1 MRINLKF
8 LCELDLFSHCVMN
21 EIDAV
26 KIGLP
31 EGGKIRLIS
40 ANKRWQYYFIFPMKI
55 SPNVE
60 EGTVILPKLL
70 NSLPFTQAKFVSI
83 ENAAKIISEKERFQ
97 EFQVDETAL
106 KSQAQLFEEFIRE
119 KSKLDKKTDD
129 LKESESLKT
138 EVSAALDNLE
148 KFSRKPTEKNHSD
161 QTDIEEKPLIT
172 NAQEYKNDTSI
183 LQEINIEK
191 QEGLT
196 KKQEK
201 KSKNQEQKHSDTKEI
216 IGSPIPESIPKSIAN
231 LSLEQYPDM
240 IEISQLQQILP
251 NSQITLLR
259 VQDEDLGG
267 NLQIHEKLA
276 KKLNLFPGAF
286 LGWEDPITRNHGIA
300 PVIFG
305 ASEED
310 IIIMDKEMW
319 EDNELIN
326 ISEPKLVVYSMEPP
340 IIQVKELTLKPKLN
354 SDMVGKVRINF
365 RNSRALGIKNGDVVA
380 LTRINVPNSR
390 STYSKVQVEANI
402 SDEAIEIDPNL
413 LGKNIRSNDLV
424 SVNKRMKKIVNLKK
438 LYLGA
443 ELWRQTSESYNL
455 IISNIQSKKES
466 IKIFYLNYLIF
477 PGLQV
482 EHPDFQAIF
491 KFKSCSPALGPQ
503 EIGKVTANSEIEI
516 EIEGIL
522 PIDTIMVIDLT
533 RSLLARDIHVGE
545 NYNDALKVEKF
556 FQKLSLDSPFV
567 KITKNTQLSR
577 LSSILLFFYLYLLE
591 KISRKL
597 DERISVLVF
606 SDKEEI
612 IQNINQDEWL
622 NTNIYS
628 TSVLVSFIHNL
639 QEKLQLESGNFSHFN
654 SPLKDTR
661 RLLKKMGSD
670 KENRPRKLMLFTD
683 ADPDDLPPL
692 PMLIKDISEIPD
704 FEIILFGLGN
714 FSLEEYCATYP
725 EYKVEYH
732 NIESLDD
739 FIPLYRILAT
749 FKE

>member
-1 MRINLKF
+1 M
-8 LCELDLFSHCVMN
+8 
-21 EIDAV
+21 
-26 KIGLP
+26 
-31 EGGKIRLIS
+31 
-40 ANKRWQYYFIFPMKI
+40 
-55 SPNVE
+55 
-60 EGTVILPKLL
+60 
-70 NSLPFTQAKFVSI
+70 
-83 ENAAKIISEKERFQ
+83 
-97 EFQVDETAL
+97 
-106 KSQAQLFEEFIRE
+106 
-119 KSKLDKKTDD
+119 
-129 LKESESLKT
+129 
-138 EVSAALDNLE
+138 
-148 KFSRKPTEKNHSD
+148 
-161 QTDIEEKPLIT
+161 
-172 NAQEYKNDTSI
+172 
-183 LQEINIEK
+183 
-191 QEGLT
+191 
-196 KKQEK
+196 
-201 KSKNQEQKHSDTKEI
+201 
-216 IGSPIPESIPKSIAN
+216 
-231 LSLEQYPDM
+231 
-240 IEISQLQQILP
+240 
-251 NSQITLLR
+251 
-259 VQDEDLGG
+259 
-267 NLQIHEKLA
+267 
-276 KKLNLFPGAF
+276 
-286 LGWEDPITRNHGIA
+286 
-300 PVIFG
+300 
-305 ASEED
+305 
-310 IIIMDKEMW
+310 
-319 EDNELIN
+319 
-326 ISEPKLVVYSMEPP
+326 
-340 IIQVKELTLKPKLN
+340 
-354 SDMVGKVRINF
+354 
-365 RNSRALGIKNGDVVA
+365 
-380 LTRINVPNSR
+380 
-390 STYSKVQVEANI
+390 
-402 SDEAIEIDPNL
+402 
-413 LGKNIRSNDLV
+413 
-424 SVNKRMKKIVNLKK
+424 KK

>member
-40 ANKRWQYYFIFPMKI
+40 TNKRWQYYFIFPMKI

-70 NSLPFTQAKFVSI
+70 NSLPFTQAKFVNI

-106 KSQAQLFEEFIRE
+106 KSQTQLFEEFIRE
-119 KSKLDKKTDD
+119 KSKLDKKIDD
-129 LKESESLKT
+129 LKESESLKK
-138 EVSAALDNLE
+138 EVFAALDNLE
-148 KFSRKPTEKNHSD
+148 KFSRNPTEKNHSD

-172 NAQEYKNDTSI
+172 NAQEYENVTSI

-216 IGSPIPESIPKSIAN
+216 IGSPIPESNPKSIAN

-577 LSSILLFFYLYLLE
+577 LSSISLFFYLYLLE

>member
-1 MRINLKF
+1 
-8 LCELDLFSHCVMN
+8 MN